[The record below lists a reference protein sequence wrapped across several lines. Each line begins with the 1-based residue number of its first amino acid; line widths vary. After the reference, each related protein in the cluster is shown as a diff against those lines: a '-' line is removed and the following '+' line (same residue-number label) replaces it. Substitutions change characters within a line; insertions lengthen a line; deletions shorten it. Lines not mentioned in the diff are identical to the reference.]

1 MDLNGISLI
10 RYDDTRPNGCVFIL
24 EGTLQE
30 ALALDGQTLTIEA
43 NKQTVAVFAG
53 HAVTGVA
60 QQGDYV
66 RMTTARKLEASTEA
80 AITAIEANVK
90 AVREAGER
98 NEQTAVG
105 HAQSIA
111 DLQMQVDDQASAIE
125 ELGPMAASTDV
136 QDQLDEQAAAIEELA
151 ALVATD
157 SKEEANG

>member
-10 RYDDTRPNGCVFIL
+10 SYDDTRPNGCVFIL

-90 AVREAGER
+90 AV
-98 NEQTAVG
+98 G

-125 ELGPMAASTDV
+125 ELGTMAASTDV